1 MIPLVVLLV
10 LALQPLFL
18 ALQPL
23 VLARQPLVLAL
34 QDHQKVHP
42 QYLREM
48 ETHEEPNWMV

>member
-10 LALQPLFL
+10 LALQPL

-23 VLARQPLVLAL
+23 ALVL

-42 QYLREM
+42 QYLKEM
-48 ETHEEPNWMV
+48 ETHEESN

>member
-10 LALQPLFL
+10 LALQPLALQPL

-23 VLARQPLVLAL
+23 ALVL

-42 QYLREM
+42 QYLKEM
-48 ETHEEPNWMV
+48 ETHEESN